1 MVMPLSANQDL
12 TPMLFYACFVPYVLF
27 FSKLDK
33 GPDPDTVPS
42 IHAGNCYLAQ
52 VFSRLVKEA
61 VDLANDLSENGSNSK
76 VEYLCYR

>member
-1 MVMPLSANQDL
+1 M
-12 TPMLFYACFVPYVLF
+12 PYVMC

-76 VEYLCYR
+76 VDFLCCIWYILY